1 LKTKLNAFTL
11 LEMIFA
17 IVVISVLASFAI
29 PKFFNTT
36 SDAKVSTLQRD
47 ITTVITSVQSYYLI
61 NMKIDKFSD
70 AVNLNSKNW
79 EIRDKT
85 IIYKENEK
93 NCVKL
98 EITSNNLKD
107 KIVLSV
113 DSSVGNVCK
122 KLSDNGIISVEYN
135 LN

>member
-1 LKTKLNAFTL
+1 MKNIKAFTL

-17 IVVISVLASFAI
+17 IVVIAVLASYAI

-36 SDAKVSTLQRD
+36 NDAKVSTLQRD

-61 NMKIDKFSD
+61 NLKIDKISD

-79 EIRDKT
+79 EINDKS
-85 IIYKENEK
+85 IKYMENDKE
-93 NCVKL
+93 CVKI
-98 EITSNNLKD
+98 EITNSNSKDTINL
-107 KIVLSV
+107 II
-113 DSSVGNVCK
+113 DSTAGIICE
-122 KLSDNGIISVEYN
+122 KLSASGTNSATYN

>member
-1 LKTKLNAFTL
+1 MKTKHNAFTL

-36 SDAKVSTLQRD
+36 NDARVSTLQRD

-61 NMKIDKFSD
+61 NMKIEKISD
-70 AVNLNSKNW
+70 AVNLNSKSW
-79 EIRDKT
+79 EINDKT
-85 IIYKENEK
+85 IIYTENEK
-93 NCVKL
+93 ECVKI
-98 EITSNNLKD
+98 EITSSNSID
-107 KIVLSV
+107 KIVLTV
-113 DSSVGNVCK
+113 DSTTGNICK
-122 KLSDNGIISVEYN
+122 KLNDSGVISTSYD

>member
-1 LKTKLNAFTL
+1 MKSKKAFTL

-17 IVVISVLASFAI
+17 IVVIAVLASYAI

-36 SDAKVSTLQRD
+36 NDAKVSTLQRD

-61 NMKIDKFSD
+61 NLKIDKISD

-79 EIRDKT
+79 EINDKN
-85 IIYKENEK
+85 IIYMENDKE
-93 NCVKL
+93 CVKI
-98 EITSNNLKD
+98 EITQDNSKDIINLTIDSTAGTICEKLNN
-107 KIVLSV
+107 SGTN
-113 DSSVGNVCK
+113 SAT
-122 KLSDNGIISVEYN
+122 YN

>member
-1 LKTKLNAFTL
+1 MINKKAFTL

-17 IVVISVLASFAI
+17 IVVIAVLASYAI

-36 SDAKVSTLQRD
+36 NDAKVSTLQRD

-61 NMKIDKFSD
+61 NLKIDKISD

-79 EIRDKT
+79 EINDKS
-85 IIYKENEK
+85 IKYMENEK
-93 NCVKL
+93 ECVKI
-98 EITSNNLKD
+98 EITQNNSKD
-107 KIVLSV
+107 TINLTI
-113 DSSVGNVCK
+113 DSTAGTICE
-122 KLSDNGIISVEYN
+122 KLSNSGTNSATYH

>member
-1 LKTKLNAFTL
+1 MKTKNRAFTL

-36 SDAKVSTLQRD
+36 NDAKVSTLQRD

-61 NMKIDKFSD
+61 NMKIDKISD

-79 EIRDKT
+79 DISDKN
-85 IIYKENEK
+85 IIYKENNNE
-93 NCVKL
+93 CVKI
-98 EITSNNLKD
+98 EITNSDSKD
-107 KIVLSV
+107 KIVLTV
-113 DSSVGNVCK
+113 SSAAGNICK
-122 KLSDNGIISVEYN
+122 KLSDSGVDSTSYD

>member
-1 LKTKLNAFTL
+1 MKTKLNAFTL

-36 SDAKVSTLQRD
+36 TDAKVSTLQRD
-47 ITTVITSVQSYYLI
+47 ITTVITSVQSYYLV
-61 NMKIDKFSD
+61 NLKIEKISD

-79 EIRDKT
+79 EINDKH

-93 NCVKL
+93 ECVKIQIISENL
-98 EITSNNLKD
+98 ED
-107 KIVLSV
+107 KIDLTV
-113 DSSVGNVCK
+113 DSSTGNICE
-122 KLSDNGIISVEYN
+122 KLSQNGVVSTSYK

>member
-1 LKTKLNAFTL
+1 MKKSHAFTL

-36 SDAKVSTLQRD
+36 KEKKVSTLQRD

-61 NMKIDKFSD
+61 NMKIDKISD
-70 AVNLNSKNW
+70 AVNLNSKSW
-79 EIRDKT
+79 EINDKS
-85 IIYKENEK
+85 IIYKDNSK
-93 NCVKL
+93 VCVKI
-98 EITSNNLKD
+98 EISNSSKKD
-107 KIVLSV
+107 QIKLTVV
-113 DSSVGNVCK
+113 EGAGNVCK
-122 KLSDNGIISVEYN
+122 KLHESGVTSTTYD

>member
-1 LKTKLNAFTL
+1 MKNKKAFTL

-17 IVVISVLASFAI
+17 IVVIAVLASYAI

-36 SDAKVSTLQRD
+36 NDAKVSTLQRD

-61 NMKIDKFSD
+61 NLKIDKISD

-79 EIRDKT
+79 EINDKS
-85 IIYKENEK
+85 IKYMENDKE
-93 NCVKL
+93 CVKI
-98 EITSNNLKD
+98 EITQDNSKDIINLT
-107 KIVLSV
+107 I
-113 DSSVGNVCK
+113 DSTAGTICE
-122 KLSDNGIISVEYN
+122 KLSASGTSSASYN

>member
-1 LKTKLNAFTL
+1 MINKKAFTL

-17 IVVISVLASFAI
+17 IVVIAVLASYAI

-36 SDAKVSTLQRD
+36 NDAKVSTLQRD

-61 NMKIDKFSD
+61 NLKIDKISD

-79 EIRDKT
+79 EINDKS
-85 IIYKENEK
+85 IKYMENDKE
-93 NCVKL
+93 CVKI
-98 EITSNNLKD
+98 EITQDNSKDTINLT
-107 KIVLSV
+107 I
-113 DSSVGNVCK
+113 DSTAGTICK
-122 KLSDNGIISVEYN
+122 KLSNSGTNSATYN

>member
-1 LKTKLNAFTL
+1 MKNRSAFTL

-36 SDAKVSTLQRD
+36 TDAKVSTLQRD

-79 EIRDKT
+79 EINDKT

-93 NCVKL
+93 DCVKL
-98 EITSNNLKD
+98 EITSGNLKD

-113 DSSVGNVCK
+113 DETVGNICK
-122 KLSDNGIISVEYN
+122 KLSGSGVVSVQYD